1 MKINSF
7 IIFLILL
14 FAVSCTTTAPITDAN
29 RAGIKEMVK
38 NNSATLIDVRSPEQF
53 NENSAPNA
61 VNIPLADLASHLD
74 FLKSQKEVVVF
85 CNRGIQAKQAIE
97 FLRKNGVEN
106 VHDGK
111 TVDNIKAI
119 KNEK

>member
-1 MKINSF
+1 MKITSL
-7 IIFLILL
+7 IILILSL
-14 FAVSCTTTAPITDAN
+14 AVSCTATVPALETN
-29 RAGIKEMVK
+29 RAEIKEMVK
-38 NNSATLIDVRSPEQF
+38 NNSATLIDVRIPEQF
-53 NENSAPNA
+53 NENSVPNA
-61 VNIPLADLASHLD
+61 VNIPLAELASHLD

-85 CNRGIQAKQAIE
+85 CNRGIQAKQAVE

-111 TVDNIKAI
+111 TLDNIKAI

>member
-1 MKINSF
+1 MKINSS
-7 IIFLILL
+7 IMLL
-14 FAVSCTTTAPITDAN
+14 VFSVAVSCTASAPAVEDS
-29 RAGIKEMVK
+29 RAEIKEMVK
-38 NNSATLIDVRSPEQF
+38 NNSATLIDVRIPEQF
-53 NENSAPNA
+53 NENSIPNA

-85 CNRGIQAKQAIE
+85 CNKGIQAKQAVE

-111 TVDNIKAI
+111 TLDNIKAI